1 MQLSDALWLFLFD
14 RCSVH
19 SFVISTRMPMFFWV
33 HFLTSV
39 MSSIYFPT
47 LDHQCVGY
55 THQCAFFALKY
66 VDFSLYK
73 YHRLTLYNMLFW
85 HWTEYP
91 IVLTAVF
98 SFICPRMKQFYFFLI
113 SVVVLFSYIG
123 EAHSL
128 KVEKILYQ
136 GKSPYQEV
144 LVFEV
149 LVICW
154 YQK

>member
-1 MQLSDALWLFLFD
+1 VVSYVCVDFPHGIKTLHKLIRHNIRVHMQLSDALWLFLFD

-85 HWTEYP
+85 H
-91 IVLTAVF
+91 
-98 SFICPRMKQFYFFLI
+98 
-113 SVVVLFSYIG
+113 
-123 EAHSL
+123 
-128 KVEKILYQ
+128 
-136 GKSPYQEV
+136 
-144 LVFEV
+144 
-149 LVICW
+149 
-154 YQK
+154 